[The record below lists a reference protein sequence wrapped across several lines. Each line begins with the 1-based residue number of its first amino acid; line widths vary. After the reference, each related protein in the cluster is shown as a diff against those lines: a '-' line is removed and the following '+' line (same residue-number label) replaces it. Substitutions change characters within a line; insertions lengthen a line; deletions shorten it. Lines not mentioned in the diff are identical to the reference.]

1 MAQPQQPPPVPLPEA
16 PQARHLGD
24 LARSQT
30 RWSVYLETR
39 VAGSMAQG
47 RLHFVEGTRH
57 KCTGWIFREW
67 TEQEIHERF
76 NEFSPIELW
85 KILESLA

>member
-1 MAQPQQPPPVPLPEA
+1 MAQPQQPPPVPLPDA

-30 RWSVYLETR
+30 RWGVYLETR
-39 VAGSMAQG
+39 TLGALAQG
-47 RLHFVEGTRH
+47 RLHFVEGSRH
-57 KCTGWIFREW
+57 KTTGWIFREYS
-67 TEQEIHERF
+67 EREIHERF